1 MAVNE
6 RDRHR
11 FYETARAKLGE
22 VEADYLMEMLPPVG
36 WADVATKHD
45 LHELGARVDSKLDV
59 VESRFDV
66 LDSKLVG
73 LEEKFDAKLTRLEAR
88 LMRANIVSMIG
99 LAGLVLAAGAVG

>member
-22 VEADYLMEMLPPVG
+22 AEADYLMEVLPPVG
-36 WADVATKHD
+36 WGDVATKHD
-45 LHELGARVDSKLDV
+45 LGLLKHDLHELETRLESKFGA
-59 VESRFDV
+59 
-66 LDSKLVG
+66 
-73 LEEKFDAKLTRLEAR
+73 LETTFDAKLTRLEAR

-99 LAGLVLAAGAVG
+99 VAGLVLAAGAVG